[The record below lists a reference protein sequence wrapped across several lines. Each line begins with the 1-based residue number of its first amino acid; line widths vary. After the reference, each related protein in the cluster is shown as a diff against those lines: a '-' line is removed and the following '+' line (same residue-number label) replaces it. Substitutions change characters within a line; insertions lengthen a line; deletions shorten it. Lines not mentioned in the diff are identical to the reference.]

1 MKLGPTRMCLANVG
15 CHGQWQRN
23 RVPAAPWRAT
33 APTSPTPGSPTSTRP
48 GGARPEW
55 APQDPNARS
64 AFDLPNLRPE
74 HPAAPKRRKTDHD
87 NSVATPSETRRRDN
101 LAAIRGHDRAD
112 RGRIRGGATLPP
124 LV

>member
-1 MKLGPTRMCLANVG
+1 MLVVTVSGSAIEFLRPRGGLPHRRAPRRAHPQALA
-15 CHGQWQRN
+15 Q
-23 RVPAAPWRAT
+23 AAPGPNGLHKIQMPDLLST
-33 APTSPTPGSPTSTRP
+33 YPTCVPK
-48 GGARPEW
+48 
-55 APQDPNARS
+55 
-64 AFDLPNLRPE
+64 

-124 LV
+124 LVRVPARQRLH